1 MMSSFTITRL
11 VLFAVLIA
19 CLISASTL
27 LQQEA
32 QLLAADGAAGD
43 NFGHSSAISGDVALL
58 GAYQADVGGN
68 SDQGAAYIFR
78 SSNGGA
84 TWPSSQT
91 QKLTASDGA
100 AGDYFGYSSAISG
113 DVALVGAA
121 AADPNGNSGQG
132 AAYIFR
138 SSDGGATWPP
148 IQTQVLTASD
158 GAALDEFGYSSAISG
173 DVAVVGAKNAAIG
186 SNSNQGAAYI
196 FRSSDGGATWPS
208 NETQKLTASDGAAF
222 DYFGSSSSISGDV
235 ILVGAP
241 SKSCCSGYDQGAAYI
256 FRSND
261 GGATWPSNETQIL
274 THNFYK
280 SSQDYFGWSSSI
292 SGDVALVG
300 ARGVDISG
308 KTSQG
313 AAFIFRSSDGG
324 ATWPPIQTQVLTASD
339 GAAFDEFGYSSAI
352 SGDVAVVG
360 AKNAA
365 IGSNSNQGAA
375 YIFRS
380 SDGGA
385 TWPPIQTQKLTASD
399 GAVNDF
405 FGISSAI
412 SGDVALAG
420 AYNVNSGQ
428 GAAYI
433 FKEVSSSSK
442 SSSSK
447 VDDDDNTEL
456 TYSCS

>member
-43 NFGHSSAISGDVALL
+43 NFGHSSAISGNVAVV
-58 GAYQADVGGN
+58 GATNVAIGSN
-68 SDQGAAYIFR
+68 SGQGAAYIFR

-158 GAALDEFGYSSAISG
+158 GAA
-173 DVAVVGAKNAAIG
+173 
-186 SNSNQGAAYI
+186 
-196 FRSSDGGATWPS
+196 
-208 NETQKLTASDGAAF
+208 
-222 DYFGSSSSISGDV
+222 
-235 ILVGAP
+235 
-241 SKSCCSGYDQGAAYI
+241 
-256 FRSND
+256 
-261 GGATWPSNETQIL
+261 
-274 THNFYK
+274 
-280 SSQDYFGWSSSI
+280 
-292 SGDVALVG
+292 
-300 ARGVDISG
+300 
-308 KTSQG
+308 
-313 AAFIFRSSDGG
+313 
-324 ATWPPIQTQVLTASD
+324 
-339 GAAFDEFGYSSAI
+339 FDEFGY
-352 SGDVAVVG
+352 
-360 AKNAA
+360 
-365 IGSNSNQGAA
+365 
-375 YIFRS
+375 
-380 SDGGA
+380 
-385 TWPPIQTQKLTASD
+385 
-399 GAVNDF
+399 
-405 FGISSAI
+405 SSAI

-456 TYSCS
+456 TCCCS